1 MYRLYTDGACL
12 GNPGPGG
19 WGAVLISE
27 GAGDGG
33 AKELSGHE
41 PRTTNNR
48 MEMAAAIQG
57 LEATPPGSEVR
68 VVSDSSYVVNTMTRG
83 WKRNANQDLWAA
95 LDRAVEARRVTWEW
109 VKGHAGHP
117 GNERADQLAAAA
129 ARAGSGRGGPV
140 VNGGAHAE
148 PRLTHVD
155 ASGKAHMV
163 DVGDKPETERV
174 AVARGAIVMQP
185 ETLRLVREGGF
196 EKGDVLGVAR
206 VAGVMAAKNT
216 SQLIPLCHSLPLTQV
231 TVEFDD
237 SSSDDRIEIT
247 ATARTTYRTG
257 VEMEALTAVAVAA
270 LTVYDMCK
278 AADRAMR
285 IEDVR
290 LVRKSGG
297 RSGDYSAE

>member
-1 MYRLYTDGACL
+1 M
-12 GNPGPGG
+12 
-19 WGAVLISE
+19 
-27 GAGDGG
+27 
-33 AKELSGHE
+33 
-41 PRTTNNR
+41 
-48 MEMAAAIQG
+48 
-57 LEATPPGSEVR
+57 
-68 VVSDSSYVVNTMTRG
+68 
-83 WKRNANQDLWAA
+83 
-95 LDRAVEARRVTWEW
+95 
-109 VKGHAGHP
+109 
-117 GNERADQLAAAA
+117 
-129 ARAGSGRGGPV
+129 
-140 VNGGAHAE
+140 
-148 PRLTHVD
+148 THVD